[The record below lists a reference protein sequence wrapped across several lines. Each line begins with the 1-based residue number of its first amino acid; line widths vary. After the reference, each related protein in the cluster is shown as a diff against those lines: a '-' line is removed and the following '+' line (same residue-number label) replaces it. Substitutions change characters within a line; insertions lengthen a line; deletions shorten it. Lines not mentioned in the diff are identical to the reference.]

1 MKLAAIVVALAV
13 VLVPCAPAQRKTTKA
28 AKPGVRQDSMPLSTK
43 SAKVRRLL
51 DEAWVLD
58 SDKGEQKK
66 SIEIME
72 KVVKT
77 DPKFAM
83 GHEILAQISLDPA
96 EQVRE
101 QRSASETKGNASSA
115 EQTVI

>member
-1 MKLAAIVVALAV
+1 MKLAATVVAFAFV
-13 VLVPCAPAQRKTTKA
+13 CAPCAPAQTKPTRTS
-28 AKPGVRQDSMPLSTK
+28 KPVRQESISLSTK
-43 SAKVRRLL
+43 SAKVQRLL
-51 DEAWVLD
+51 QQAWVLD
-58 SDKGEQKK
+58 SDTGEQQKA
-66 SIEIME
+66 IETMR

-101 QRSASETKGNASSA
+101 QRLATETKGNATRA
-115 EQTVI
+115 E